1 MSAIHYKTSWLRCFA
16 RLGQLREPKGKEFAL
31 PGEHQIGEPVPS
43 SELAAAQG
51 GADAPQSLSFAFFA
65 GLATA
70 AILIVALA
78 APMVFDRIAGPLFSA
93 LGTSREAVGAGAITW
108 YHLLSFQIAVVLL
121 VVLMAGVA
129 RGQAPGLGWQA
140 PVGRL
145 SWVQPLLVTIAVSI
159 VTAIIA
165 FAYFADIIERDLAP
179 IRRLIEAAPLWMAFV
194 ALVFGAPL
202 SEELL
207 FRGFLLHR
215 LQQTRLGFWGAAVIA
230 NIGWTLL
237 HFSYSWLSLADV
249 FLAGL
254 LFSWALWRTRSIW
267 VPISFHALYNA
278 TVFFVLLIPSPFAP
292 ALW

>member
-1 MSAIHYKTSWLRCFA
+1 M
-16 RLGQLREPKGKEFAL
+16 
-31 PGEHQIGEPVPS
+31 PGEHQIGEPAPPAG
-43 SELAAAQG
+43 LAG
-51 GADAPQSLSFAFFA
+51 GVAGPGAPQSLSFAFFA
-65 GLATA
+65 SLVTA

-78 APMVFDRIAGPLFSA
+78 APMVFDRVADVIFTA

-108 YHLLSFQIAVVLL
+108 CHLLSFQLAVVVL

-129 RGQAPGLGWQA
+129 KGRAPGLGWQA

-145 SWVQPLLVTIAVSI
+145 SWVQPLVVTIAVSI
-159 VTAIIA
+159 VTAIVA
-165 FAYFADIIERDLAP
+165 FAFFADIIERDLAP
-179 IRRLIEAAPLWMAFV
+179 IRRLIEAAPLWLAFV
-194 ALVFGAPL
+194 SLVIGAPL

-207 FRGFLLHR
+207 FRGFLLQR
-215 LQQTRLGFWGAAVIA
+215 LKQTRLGFWGAALIA

-237 HFSYSWLSLADV
+237 HFTYSWLSLADV

-254 LFSWALWRTRSIW
+254 LFSWALWRTGSIW

-292 ALW
+292 AAVLW